1 MRRADLA
8 NLTAFVAVANN
19 LSFRA
24 ASEPLGVTPSALSH
38 TIRYLE
44 ERVGVRLLQRTSRS
58 VSLTDAGNRLVERVR
73 PAMNEIAGAL
83 EDLDDKRHRPSGR
96 LRICATSIA
105 AAAVIAPMWTR
116 FLMTYPEVQLE
127 LEVRYGPLDILAK
140 GFDAGIGPAEHA
152 AAHMVAV
159 RVMGPMKVAVVGAP
173 SYFARRPAP
182 RAPEDV
188 AQHNCI
194 QYRPGADRRL
204 SKWEFE
210 CNGKAHQIS
219 VDGPVIVNGA
229 DFAVRAAADGSGL
242 AYAPEALV
250 EPFLRSGQLMR
261 VLENWCPQIKG
272 LFLHYPGHR
281 QIPAGLRALIDMV
294 RTPHHQNAK
303 PILEMSVC

>member
-8 NLTAFVAVANN
+8 DLTAFVAVANN

-24 ASEPLGVTPSALSH
+24 ASERLGVTPSVLSH
-38 TIRYLE
+38 TIRHLE
-44 ERVGVRLLQRTSRS
+44 ERVGVRLLQRTTRS

-83 EDLDDKRHRPSGR
+83 EDLDDKRHRFSGR
-96 LRICATSIA
+96 LRIYATSIA

-194 QYRPGADRRL
+194 QYRPGPPLQVGIRMQWQGTSDFRGWSGNCQRRRFRRARGRR
-204 SKWEFE
+204 WF
-210 CNGKAHQIS
+210 
-219 VDGPVIVNGA
+219 GPR
-229 DFAVRAAADGSGL
+229 VRAGSTGRAVPALGAADARVGELVPSDQGTFSALSGSP
-242 AYAPEALV
+242 AD
-250 EPFLRSGQLMR
+250 
-261 VLENWCPQIKG
+261 
-272 LFLHYPGHR
+272 PGCIACAHR
-281 QIPAGLRALIDMV
+281 YGSHASSSKR
-294 RTPHHQNAK
+294 
-303 PILEMSVC
+303 